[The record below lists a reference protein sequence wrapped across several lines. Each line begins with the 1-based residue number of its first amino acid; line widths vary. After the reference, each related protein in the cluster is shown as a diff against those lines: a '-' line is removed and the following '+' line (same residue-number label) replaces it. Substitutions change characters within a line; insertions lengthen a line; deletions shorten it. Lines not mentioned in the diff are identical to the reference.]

1 MSRGTCGSAAGIALA
16 AILAAWSPAP
26 AQQSPDVT
34 YTGSIHYSTGEYLFT
49 ERSHS
54 VSLLN
59 GLQLRWE
66 RVQLS
71 ASMPLIYQTT
81 PWISTSTGTPIPT
94 GGPQSG
100 TVRDSLGGRGGG
112 DGDGMGP
119 GGSGS
124 ASVSGSRAEASHDP
138 IAIEDTATYD
148 EIGAGDPMFGLSVTA
163 VREDDG
169 APLTLSLRGDLKV
182 PVADVDQGFGTGQA
196 DFGAGGSVSKQLGDA
211 YVFTDLEYW
220 VFGDMPDLELNNAL
234 SYAAGVGH
242 VSGSVGVS
250 AMLSG
255 YTRILEGTDPPM
267 TVSGGLSVFP
277 GQTGRTGISVT
288 AAAGLTES
296 SPDFS
301 LSAGWSLRL

>member
-1 MSRGTCGSAAGIALA
+1 MHGGTAGVALA

-26 AQQSPDVT
+26 AQERPDVT

-59 GLQLRWE
+59 GLQVRWE
-66 RVQLS
+66 RVQMS
-71 ASMPLIYQTT
+71 ASMPVIYQTT
-81 PWISTSTGTPIPT
+81 PWISTSTGTPVPT
-94 GGPQSG
+94 GGPRSG
-100 TVRDSLGGRGGG
+100 TVRDSLSRRRGHMGGG
-112 DGDGMGP
+112 AAGSVRGD
-119 GGSGS
+119 
-124 ASVSGSRAEASHDP
+124 RIEAAHEP
-138 IAIEDTATYD
+138 ITIEDTATYD

-163 VREDDG
+163 VRESDG
-169 APLTLSLRGDLKV
+169 APVTLSLRGDLKV

-196 DFGAGGSVSKQLGDA
+196 DFGAGGSLSRQIGDA

-220 VFGDMPDLELNNAL
+220 AFGDMPDLELKNAL

-242 VSGSVGVS
+242 LSGSVGVN
-250 AMLSG
+250 AMFSG
-255 YTRILEGTDPPM
+255 YTRIIEGTDPPM
-267 TVSGGLSVFP
+267 TISGGLSVFP
-277 GQTGRTGISVT
+277 GETGRTGISVT

-296 SPDFS
+296 SPDLS

>member
-1 MSRGTCGSAAGIALA
+1 MSRGTCGGAAGVALA
-16 AILAAWSPAP
+16 AILAAGSPAP

-49 ERSHS
+49 ERSHT

-59 GLQLRWE
+59 GLQVRWD
-66 RVQLS
+66 RVQFS
-71 ASMPLIYQTT
+71 ASMPFIYQTT

-94 GGPQSG
+94 GGPRSG
-100 TVRDSLGGRGGG
+100 TVRDSLMRGGG
-112 DGDGMGP
+112 GGDGMGP

-124 ASVSGSRAEASHDP
+124 ARGSQIEAAHEP

-163 VREDDG
+163 VREEDG
-169 APLTLSLRGDLKV
+169 APVTLSLRSDLKV

-196 DFGAGGSVSKQLGDA
+196 DVGVGGSVSRQLGDA

-220 VFGDMPDLELNNAL
+220 AFGDMPDLELNNAL

-242 VSGSVGVS
+242 VSGSVGLS
-250 AMLSG
+250 AMFSG

-267 TVSGGLSVFP
+267 TISGGLSVFP
-277 GQTGRTGISVT
+277 GESGRTGISVT

>member
-1 MSRGTCGSAAGIALA
+1 VSRGTYGSAAGVALA

-59 GLQLRWE
+59 GLQVRWD

-71 ASMPLIYQTT
+71 ASMPVIYQTT

-100 TVRDSLGGRGGG
+100 TVRDSLTRRGGGGG
-112 DGDGMGP
+112 DGMG
-119 GGSGS
+119 GGASGS
-124 ASVSGSRAEASHDP
+124 VRGDRVEAAHEP
-138 IAIEDTATYD
+138 ITIADTATYD
-148 EIGAGDPMFGLSVTA
+148 EIGAGDPMLGMSVTA
-163 VREDDG
+163 VREEDG
-169 APLTLSLRGDLKV
+169 APVTLSLRGDLKL
-182 PVADVDQGFGTGQA
+182 PVADVDQGFGTGQT
-196 DFGAGGSVSKQLGDA
+196 DVGVGGSVSRQLGDA

-220 VFGDMPDLELNNAL
+220 AFGDMPDLELKNAL
-234 SYAAGVGH
+234 SYAAGIGH
-242 VSGSVGVS
+242 VSGSVGVN
-250 AMLSG
+250 AMFSG

-267 TVSGGLSVFP
+267 TISGGLSVFP
-277 GQTGRTGISVT
+277 GQTGRTGISFS